1 MTPLPTRLQISPT
14 NGEQLDERTA
24 LENFLGKS
32 RTDAA
37 RMLFDADASNLRY
50 IEDFVHMGIEGF
62 RYYFPTVETY
72 LRDERS
78 NDDPVFVGALI
89 YVIESR
95 MGEDGW
101 QLATA
106 EMRSVLL
113 TIDAER
119 GRFDLEAETVL
130 ALQQVLER
138 LG

>member
-14 NGEQLDERTA
+14 NGEQLDEKTA

-37 RMLFDADASNLRY
+37 RMFFDADASNLRY

-78 NDDPVFVGALI
+78 GSARVRRCEL
-89 YVIESR
+89 R
-95 MGEDGW
+95 MGRPWVGW
-101 QLATA
+101 SGTGAG
-106 EMRSVLL
+106 EHW
-113 TIDAER
+113 
-119 GRFDLEAETVL
+119 
-130 ALQQVLER
+130 
-138 LG
+138 